1 MLTLMAIGP
10 ALRTGVALEDRVSPK
25 VLRAAPVARTRVL
38 SVDEKQLVVHEA
50 RLADGGRYG
59 SRGRSPDGSLPA
71 SMAEKLVVLLPG
83 VRNETVVG

>member
-1 MLTLMAIGP
+1 MAISP
-10 ALRTGVALEDRVSPK
+10 ALLTSAALEDRVTPK
-25 VLRAAPVARTRVL
+25 VRHAAPVTCTHVT
-38 SVDEKQLVVHEA
+38 SVDKKQLVVHEA